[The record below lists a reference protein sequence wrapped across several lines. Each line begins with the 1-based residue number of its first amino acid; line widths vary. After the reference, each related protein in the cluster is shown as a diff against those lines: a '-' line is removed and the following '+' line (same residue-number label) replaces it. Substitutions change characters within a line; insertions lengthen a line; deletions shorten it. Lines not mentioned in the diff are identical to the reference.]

1 MRTNKV
7 FVAGFILGI
16 MATVATTILFHAVS
30 FKFWQGARNGF
41 LVGVGIVFASVVL
54 NNFSEIL
61 DSTFQRLRKGE

>member
-16 MATVATTILFHAVS
+16 MVTVATTILFHAVS

-54 NNFSEIL
+54 NSFAEIL

>member
-7 FVAGFILGI
+7 FLAGFIVGI
-16 MATVATTILFHAVS
+16 IVTVAVTILFHAVS

-41 LVGVGIVFASVVL
+41 LVGVGIVFASAVL
-54 NNFSEIL
+54 NSFAEIL

>member
-16 MATVATTILFHAVS
+16 MVTVATTILFHAVS

-54 NNFSEIL
+54 NSFAEIL
-61 DSTFQRLRKGE
+61 DTTFQRLRKGE